1 MRALNSAGCPDSRCR
16 GCRDERFSRGPLRPE
31 RQEAPPLQQR
41 VQHAFGSG
49 AGHCCARDRS
59 RHSAREGVR
68 PAEGAYGHCAGDNGR
83 VANAAIRDPRWIVL
97 SHYRLDYPRH
107 LLLSGLAGLPID
119 HAAGGIRRLAT
130 GKNHFAT
137 DGHRPARGGSSGG
150 EQGSQRGCADVRGG
164 VHRCAWELA
173 LADVDPRSA
182 VIDCT
187 MDPALALPA
196 RRISDLLSSGLG
208 ARAKSSRETMD
219 QPRVDPDQELVKRT
233 QSGDAGAFDELVIKY
248 TPRLY
253 GLVYNM
259 TSNHEDTNDL
269 LQDIFAKAY
278 RAIRGFRGKSSFYTW
293 VHSIAVNMTLNF
305 LKKRGRR
312 FQLSLDDVDASIQ
325 NDKEF
330 LESTATS
337 SPVREADLSELQ
349 RRLNEAMM
357 KLSDEHR
364 AVVTMFHIQGMPHAE
379 ISKILR
385 VSEGTVRSR
394 LFYANRQLQNYLDE
408 FRKNPVS

>member
-1 MRALNSAGCPDSRCR
+1 MNPS
-16 GCRDERFSRGPLRPE
+16 
-31 RQEAPPLQQR
+31 
-41 VQHAFGSG
+41 V
-49 AGHCCARDRS
+49 
-59 RHSAREGVR
+59 
-68 PAEGAYGHCAGDNGR
+68 
-83 VANAAIRDPRWIVL
+83 
-97 SHYRLDYPRH
+97 
-107 LLLSGLAGLPID
+107 
-119 HAAGGIRRLAT
+119 
-130 GKNHFAT
+130 
-137 DGHRPARGGSSGG
+137 
-150 EQGSQRGCADVRGG
+150 
-164 VHRCAWELA
+164 
-173 LADVDPRSA
+173 
-182 VIDCT
+182 
-187 MDPALALPA
+187 ALPA
-196 RRISDLLSSGLG
+196 RRISDLLSSGVE
-208 ARAKSSRETMD
+208 ARVKAKRQRMD
-219 QPRVDPDQELVKRT
+219 KPRTDEDQQLVART
-233 QSGDAGAFDELVIKY
+233 QSGDPGAFDQLVVKN

-253 GLVYNM
+253 GWVYNM

-269 LQDIFAKAY
+269 LQDVFSKAY
-278 RAIRGFRGKSSFYTW
+278 KAIRGFRGKSSFYTW

-330 LESTATS
+330 LELTATS

-408 FRKNPVS
+408 FRRNPVA

>member
-1 MRALNSAGCPDSRCR
+1 
-16 GCRDERFSRGPLRPE
+16 
-31 RQEAPPLQQR
+31 
-41 VQHAFGSG
+41 VI
-49 AGHCCARDRS
+49 
-59 RHSAREGVR
+59 
-68 PAEGAYGHCAGDNGR
+68 
-83 VANAAIRDPRWIVL
+83 VAIDPRYVE
-97 SHYRLDYPRH
+97 
-107 LLLSGLAGLPID
+107 
-119 HAAGGIRRLAT
+119 
-130 GKNHFAT
+130 KM
-137 DGHRPARGGSSGG
+137 SS
-150 EQGSQRGCADVRGG
+150 SV
-164 VHRCAWELA
+164 
-173 LADVDPRSA
+173 
-182 VIDCT
+182 
-187 MDPALALPA
+187 ALPSIA
-196 RRISDLLSSGLG
+196 RRFSDLLSSGEG
-208 ARAKSSRETMD
+208 DRVKSKRKAMD
-219 QPRVDPDQELVKRT
+219 QPRTDEDQQLVART
-233 QSGDAGAFDELVIKY
+233 QSGDASAFDQLVVKY

-269 LQDIFAKAY
+269 LQDVFAKAY
-278 RAIRGFRGKSSFYTW
+278 KAIRGFRGRSSFYTW
-293 VHSIAVNMTLNF
+293 IHSIAVNMTLNF
-305 LKKRGRR
+305 LKKRSRR
-312 FQLSLDDVDASIQ
+312 YHLSLDDVDASIQ

-330 LESTATS
+330 LELTATS